1 MTPIKSRNNYTALLA
16 FFYLLSQGG
25 LLLIPNAIY
34 WDDWST
40 LFNNDATLIFEI
52 FKELGSM
59 FNIHGHI
66 HANLLKLGPWS
77 YRVFTFILMFASGL
91 LLDSILKK
99 INQLSEIDRFLIV
112 LLFLILPFTIAR
124 ASLIIFPYT
133 FFYFLFFS
141 GWQLINR
148 SRFGSLALFFLSFN
162 LNSLLFFI

>member
-91 LLDSILKK
+91 LL
-99 INQLSEIDRFLIV
+99 
-112 LLFLILPFTIAR
+112 
-124 ASLIIFPYT
+124 
-133 FFYFLFFS
+133 
-141 GWQLINR
+141 
-148 SRFGSLALFFLSFN
+148 ALH
-162 LNSLLFFI
+162 